1 MASTHKVCVEC
12 GSSLTE
18 ADVPFGVCS
27 IECAEKT
34 RDRIWRLDLDLRI
47 QRTAERALQVRR
59 GRRLHR
65 RDQIMREIRLLGA
78 EWSRATDHRVKSM
91 LELEEERCFAAWIA
105 ADQKIETLTDAQNT
119 AAQRTRDLELELEGC
134 RKIVDG

>member
-1 MASTHKVCVEC
+1 
-12 GSSLTE
+12 
-18 ADVPFGVCS
+18 
-27 IECAEKT
+27 
-34 RDRIWRLDLDLRI
+34 
-47 QRTAERALQVRR
+47 
-59 GRRLHR
+59 
-65 RDQIMREIRLLGA
+65 MREIRLLGA